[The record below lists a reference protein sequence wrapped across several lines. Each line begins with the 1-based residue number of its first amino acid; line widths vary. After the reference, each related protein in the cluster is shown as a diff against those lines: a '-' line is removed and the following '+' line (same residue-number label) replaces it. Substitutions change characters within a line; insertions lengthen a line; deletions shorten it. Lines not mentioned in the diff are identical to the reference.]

1 MFVCLCVFPISPY
14 TLLIDFCAVYFLLV
28 QTDCTEG
35 AEVTETVRPWAR
47 TQILCF
53 TCREENNRCVIHII
67 AEDITDTVFPKI
79 KCHCISNLTIC
90 VLPFF
95 LVYLN
100 IAFELEVC
108 QLWGRRCT
116 ATKTHYHAHTHICRS
131 AVVVQRLEAD
141 VADVRGAHL
150 RCGYRREALT
160 SSQHALGLPG
170 ERWFKRSNSKT
181 HTYTTTH
188 INVSEGRCSHN
199 WSRPHQTK
207 MTQLENARIHEQA
220 PYNFLSQMYIFLD
233 ALDSLL
239 WFRAFSFKPLKS
251 PQNIL

>member
-1 MFVCLCVFPISPY
+1 MLCNFFFWYIW
-14 TLLIDFCAVYFLLV
+14 TLHLNERFAGCGVGD
-28 QTDCTEG
+28 
-35 AEVTETVRPWAR
+35 VRPLR
-47 TQILCF
+47 
-53 TCREENNRCVIHII
+53 H
-67 AEDITDTVFPKI
+67 
-79 KCHCISNLTIC
+79 TI
-90 VLPFF
+90 
-95 LVYLN
+95 
-100 IAFELEVC
+100 
-108 QLWGRRCT
+108 
-116 ATKTHYHAHTHICRS
+116 AHTHTCRS

-199 WSRPHQTK
+199 WSRPHQTR
-207 MTQLENARIHEQA
+207 MTQLENARIHERA

-239 WFRAFSFKPLKS
+239 WFRTFRFKPLKS
-251 PQNIL
+251 PQNILKKPFIKSLSCDSAVEHILSRDKPYVFKKACMSYFIAN